1 MGNWQYYHDKTFQ
14 GIASHFISIY
24 LQMILRNLKHF
35 NATIQGDRA
44 LFQIDTLLAAP
55 DVVLHPAANEVYKM
69 VLQSVRDCV
78 EGWVLYEMQSY
89 QLNRSIF

>member
-1 MGNWQYYHDKTFQ
+1 
-14 GIASHFISIY
+14 
-24 LQMILRNLKHF
+24 MILRNLKHF

-78 EGWVLYEMQSY
+78 EGWVLYGMQSY
-89 QLNRSIF
+89 QLTQ

>member
-1 MGNWQYYHDKTFQ
+1 
-14 GIASHFISIY
+14 
-24 LQMILRNLKHF
+24 MIIRNLKHF
-35 NATIQGDRA
+35 NATIQGDRP

-78 EGWVLYEMQSY
+78 EG
-89 QLNRSIF
+89 